1 MFDGHHCAP
10 DRARGVA
17 NLILHVGKPTFDRAF
32 ADYLRTCADVHEYMI
47 VAYRRTSS
55 DPPRALMSSCEE
67 LPLFYRG
74 VFYKQDPNR
83 PIILDTPTDGETLAF
98 PSLLDEH
105 YSSLYKQ
112 SIFQSNGIIDKFGTA
127 YWAGDVCYYV
137 NYYRMDGEAPFSDND
152 REELLDVSDLI
163 SKLIARQFEHHEG
176 GSCASS
182 PLSEDVLGPIVRDLS
197 TSSSLTEREVQVCT
211 LILMGCSSEA
221 ISLRLGIAVNSVL
234 TYRRRAYERLGIVSQ
249 NELFARVL
257 VQFGVLSSGWQ

>member
-10 DRARGVA
+10 DRAKGVA
-17 NLILHVGKPTFDRAF
+17 NLILDVGKPTFDRAY
-32 ADYLRTCADVHEYMI
+32 ADYLRTYANVREYMV
-47 VAYRRTSS
+47 VAYRRTSK
-55 DPPRALMSSCEE
+55 DAPRALMSSSPE
-67 LPLFYRG
+67 LPLLYRA

-83 PIILDTPTDGETLAF
+83 PILLDAPSQGEIIAF

-127 YWAGDVCYYV
+127 CWAGDVCYYI
-137 NYYRMDGEAPFSDND
+137 NYYRMDGELPFSEQD

-163 SKLIARQFEHHEG
+163 SKLIARQFEG
-176 GSCASS
+176 QDGAANTSS
-182 PLSEDVLGPIVRDLS
+182 PLSEEILGPIVRELS
-197 TSSSLTEREVQVCT
+197 PGSPLTEREVQVCT

-221 ISLRLGIAVNSVL
+221 IALRLGIAVNSVL

-249 NELFARVL
+249 NELFAKVL
-257 VQFGVLSSGWQ
+257 VQFSASHLGWQ